1 MNRQV
6 VDVGS
11 CLRSAA
17 SGEEPK
23 AIGLVRGD
31 VSGADAPRHADAVQR
46 HARTLGYHYVYTVRP
61 PVDVADPVGYV
72 LAIASGLAIEA
83 IVVFGLEQVDNQ
95 PALVCD
101 VGFDLETVCPQST
114 WARSAQTSP
123 TAGAGAA

>member
-11 CLRSAA
+11 GLRSAA

-46 HARTLGYHYVYTVRP
+46 HARTLGYQYVYTVRP
-61 PVDVADPVGYV
+61 PADAADPIGYV
-72 LAIASGLAIEA
+72 LAIASGLAIEV
-83 IVVFGLEQVDNQ
+83 IVVFDLEHVDNR

-101 VGFDLETVCPQST
+101 AGFDLETVCPQCT
-114 WARSAQTSP
+114 WARSAQAAP
-123 TAGAGAA
+123 RAGAGAA